1 MSSLHI
7 PSEDELEN
15 CIFVLYI
22 VNSNTKLLGVMDLLK
37 LYPPPPVWGG
47 GHSPNA
53 MRPRGAMGG
62 VEDVPINETSLPEHT
77 PLLGCNIWDA

>member
-37 LYPPPPVWGG
+37 SYP
-47 GHSPNA
+47 PNA
-53 MRPRGAMGG
+53 MRTRGAMGG
-62 VEDVPINETSLPEHT
+62 VEDIPIIETSLPEYT
-77 PLLGCNIWDA
+77 PLLGCPCGPLN

>member
-22 VNSNTKLLGVMDLLK
+22 VNSNTKLLGVLDLLK
-37 LYPPPPVWGG
+37 LYSPPPPLCGEG
-47 GHSPNA
+47 GHSPN
-53 MRPRGAMGG
+53 AMGG
-62 VEDVPINETSLPEHT
+62 VEDVPINETSLPEYT
-77 PLLGCNIWDA
+77 PLVGVYNWGTGYP